1 MSNVLREI
9 IPLNSFSV
17 KRKFKSSTPSYPNR
31 WWYVIRADEGVLTT
45 LIANWS
51 HIATSN
57 GWSIDYLHRFYDYD
71 DSMSRGCGTL
81 LLELG
86 EVLEAVRQIKD
97 MTQ

>member
-9 IPLNSFSV
+9 IPLNSFSE
-17 KRKFKSSTPSYPNR
+17 KRKFKSSTPSSPNR
-31 WWYVIRADEGVLTT
+31 WWYVTRADEDVLTT

-51 HIATSN
+51 TIATSN
-57 GWSIDYLHRFYDYD
+57 SWSIDYLHRFYDYD
-71 DSMSRGCGTL
+71 DTMSRGYSTL

-86 EVLEAVRQIKD
+86 EVFEAVRQIKD